1 MIMQVFIGFFNP
13 QAFFS
18 GVNTP
23 AVTLGGLGGSNQ
35 FKRLIFI

>member
-1 MIMQVFIGFFNP
+1 MITHVIIGFSNP
-13 QAFFS
+13 QVFFS